1 MSERKSVGR
10 ADTAAKAYTGQRDIF
25 ADAFN
30 FYLYGGRQV
39 LHPEQLRELDSTELS
54 YPFGADGRGEP
65 VQKYR
70 DVLKSA
76 VFMENGKAAY
86 LLLGIEN
93 QTSVHYAAPVKNLLY
108 DALQYARQVELTAK
122 RHRESGDHKGHGG
135 SEFLSDFYQEDK
147 LFPVITRILLFSPDE
162 WDGPRTL
169 REMMETE
176 ESNIQRTEKE

>member
-1 MSERKSVGR
+1 MM
-10 ADTAAKAYTGQRDIF
+10 GQRDIF

-39 LHPEQLRELDSTELS
+39 LHPEQLNELDSTELS

-93 QTSVHYAAPVKNLLY
+93 QTSVHYADPVKNLLY
-108 DALQYARQVELTAK
+108 DAL
-122 RHRESGDHKGHGG
+122 
-135 SEFLSDFYQEDK
+135 
-147 LFPVITRILLFSPDE
+147 
-162 WDGPRTL
+162 
-169 REMMETE
+169 
-176 ESNIQRTEKE
+176 

>member
-1 MSERKSVGR
+1 MSAWLVARGNKRIQRSV
-10 ADTAAKAYTGQRDIF
+10 AMMGQRDIF

-76 VFMENGKAAY
+76 VFMEDGNRRARNPVYGAGLSRPFGGTGESFAGGTEAVSYVLEKCFRIY
-86 LLLGIEN
+86 QIFKGQRRNEN
-93 QTSVHYAAPVKNLLY
+93 LA
-108 DALQYARQVELTAK
+108 
-122 RHRESGDHKGHGG
+122 
-135 SEFLSDFYQEDK
+135 
-147 LFPVITRILLFSPDE
+147 
-162 WDGPRTL
+162 
-169 REMMETE
+169 
-176 ESNIQRTEKE
+176 

>member
-1 MSERKSVGR
+1 MM
-10 ADTAAKAYTGQRDIF
+10 GQRDIF

-39 LHPEQLRELDSTELS
+39 LHPEQLNELDSTELS
-54 YPFGADGRGEP
+54 YPFGADGRDEP

-108 DALQYARQVELTAK
+108 DAL
-122 RHRESGDHKGHGG
+122 
-135 SEFLSDFYQEDK
+135 
-147 LFPVITRILLFSPDE
+147 
-162 WDGPRTL
+162 
-169 REMMETE
+169 
-176 ESNIQRTEKE
+176 

>member
-1 MSERKSVGR
+1 MM
-10 ADTAAKAYTGQRDIF
+10 GQRDIF

-76 VFMENGKAAY
+76 VFMENGEAAY

-135 SEFLSDFYQEDK
+135 SEFLSGFYQEDK
-147 LFPVITRILLFSPDE
+147 LFPVITLILLFSPDK